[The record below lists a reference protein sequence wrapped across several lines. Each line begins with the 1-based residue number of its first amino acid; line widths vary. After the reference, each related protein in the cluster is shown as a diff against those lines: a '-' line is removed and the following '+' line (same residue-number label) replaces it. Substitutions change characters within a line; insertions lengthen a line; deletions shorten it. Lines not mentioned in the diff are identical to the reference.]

1 MYAIRSLEEL
11 LESREQLRVSEHAL
25 REAHKEGLRAQEV
38 IHAIFHGRMVERYP
52 ERQRM
57 LVVGPPWPPVECDE
71 FQVPIHVV
79 CDYSDGDEIVAV
91 TVYIPNRPRWLND
104 LVRGCAC

>member
-1 MYAIRSLEEL
+1 MYAIRSLDEL
-11 LESREQLRVSEHAL
+11 LESREQLRVSDHAL
-25 REAHKEGLRAQEV
+25 REAHKEGLRAREI

-57 LVVGPPWPPVECDE
+57 LVAGPPWHDE
-71 FQVPIHVV
+71 PQVPIHVV
-79 CDYSDGDEIVAV
+79 CDYSDRDEIVAV

-104 LVRGCAC
+104 LVRGYAC